1 MLYHLAQRQDQ
12 RKTASALE
20 PCAQLEFQSM
30 VGPCLRMS
38 VQEVN
43 GQGTITREPVGLI
56 EQDVG
61 PRRIASGYCGRL
73 QGSRTASLLCVILCM
88 KPEHMSGGC
97 SLVGVE
103 PAQVATVVAVV
114 PLGDAAATLIY
125 NTPDGTLKDR
135 LLNRADEA
143 GINPATTERPLSFDG
158 DAEAINLTAPPN
170 PLRASVLGRR
180 RSRLL
185 RIYHQLERHRIR
197 CRCRAR
203 TSRPATSR
211 L

>member
-1 MLYHLAQRQDQ
+1 MDAI
-12 RKTASALE
+12 TAVKYRPLKPGFGAE
-20 PCAQLEFQSM
+20 
-30 VGPCLRMS
+30 
-38 VQEVN
+38 
-43 GQGTITREPVGLI
+43 
-56 EQDVG
+56 
-61 PRRIASGYCGRL
+61 
-73 QGSRTASLLCVILCM
+73 IL
-88 KPEHMSGGC
+88 
-97 SLVGVE
+97 
-103 PAQVATVVAVV
+103 
-114 PLGDAAATLIY
+114 DI
-125 NTPDGTLKDR
+125 D
-135 LLNRADEA
+135 LNRADEA